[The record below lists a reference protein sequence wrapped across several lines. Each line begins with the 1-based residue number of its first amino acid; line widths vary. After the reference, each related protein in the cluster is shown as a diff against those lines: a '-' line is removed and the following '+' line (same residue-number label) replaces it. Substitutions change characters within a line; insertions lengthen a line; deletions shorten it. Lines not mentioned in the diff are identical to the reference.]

1 MTPSG
6 WSVRPLASLAD
17 YINGRA
23 FKPEDWSHAG
33 LPIIRIAQM
42 TNPQAETNCY
52 AGLDVDERHLIDN
65 GDVLFSWSATLA
77 VMKWNRGPAILNQ
90 HIFKVIE
97 KPGID
102 KNFLVQLLRNSI
114 DELAEHSHGSTM
126 KHIKK
131 GVLNQFQVP
140 VPPLPE
146 QKKIAAILDSV
157 DDAIQATQAVIDQ
170 TRKVKAELIEKLL
183 FSIGEEGWFEY
194 HVGDLVTLESGV
206 SVNGEDRPKQQGE
219 FGVLKISAVTY
230 GKFNPMEH
238 KTIRPEELQRAKL
251 NPRKN
256 SILMSRANTAA
267 LVGASVFVDQDYS
280 DLFLPDKLWQ
290 LSATDPASL
299 SIRWLAYVLASNPI
313 RARLSDLATG
323 TSASMK
329 NISKVKFL
337 SLSIS
342 VPPREHQ
349 DHVVSILRGIDE
361 AEDLNCQK
369 LERLLT
375 LKQGLMADLL
385 TGRKRV
391 EVSA

>member
-102 KNFLVQLLRNSI
+102 KDFLVQLLRNSI

-146 QKKIAAILDSV
+146 QKKIADILGSV
-157 DDAIQATQAVIDQ
+157 DDAIQATQAVIEQ
-170 TRKVKAELIEKLL
+170 TRKVKQGLLRELVSQHIPTSGADEQCLVRLSEVTTKITDGDHKTPMRSDSGFPLLGARNVQNGRLDLSVLDYVGEAEYARMIKRCHPEPDDILLSCSGTIGRVCQVPLDLKVALVRSVALVKPDTMKCRARFLYWTLQSPQLQEQMVLGQKKLAQANL
-183 FSIGEEGWFEY
+183 FQSAISN
-194 HVGDLVTLESGV
+194 LVLPLPSLADQDEICRILDAVLAHENATVEHLYLL
-206 SVNGEDRPKQQGE
+206 KT
-219 FGVLKISAVTY
+219 LKI
-230 GKFNPMEH
+230 
-238 KTIRPEELQRAKL
+238 
-251 NPRKN
+251 
-256 SILMSRANTAA
+256 
-267 LVGASVFVDQDYS
+267 
-280 DLFLPDKLWQ
+280 
-290 LSATDPASL
+290 
-299 SIRWLAYVLASNPI
+299 
-313 RARLSDLATG
+313 
-323 TSASMK
+323 
-329 NISKVKFL
+329 
-337 SLSIS
+337 
-342 VPPREHQ
+342 
-349 DHVVSILRGIDE
+349 
-361 AEDLNCQK
+361 
-369 LERLLT
+369 
-375 LKQGLMADLL
+375 GLMADLL